1 MRPVPPR
8 RPLPR
13 LTDRQPLGK
22 SGLQVG
28 PVCLGIVR
36 DPETVLA
43 AFDAGINF
51 FFLSV
56 DMHWP
61 LYEGTRRGLE
71 ALLARGGGVRDEI
84 VVGVVSYLE
93 QPMFQAFQVH
103 EVINA
108 VAGLERVD
116 LIIAGGVSN
125 PASLHSRLEP
135 MTAARN
141 LNFRGARAIGAS
153 FHDRRLAVEAATLD
167 LLDILYVR
175 YNTAHPGA
183 RTDLF
188 PFLPPVRTGRIF
200 NFKSTMFKVTA
211 EMLRSLE
218 LSPPRCWLPDVP
230 DYYRFALSRP
240 ELDGILASPKTPEEV
255 EALAAAL
262 SKGSLLSEEEEHMIW
277 LSSLAGVRGLFPR
290 GLFRGRPSRQPDPLL
305 AFDHG
310 GDTAP
315 LPRSH
320 RLQ

>member
-1 MRPVPPR
+1 MRPGPPR

-22 SGLQVG
+22 SGLRVG

-36 DPETVLA
+36 EPETVLA

-93 QPMFQAFQVH
+93 QPLFQAFQVQ

-116 LIIAGGVSN
+116 LIIAGAVSN
-125 PASLHSRLEP
+125 PASLDSRLEP
-135 MTAARN
+135 MTYARD
-141 LNFRGARAIGAS
+141 LTFRGARAIGAS
-153 FHDRRLAVEAATLD
+153 FHDRRQAVKAATLD
-167 LLDILYVR
+167 QLDILYVR
-175 YNTAHPGA
+175 YNTVHPGA

-188 PFLPPVRTGRIF
+188 PFLPPVRTSRIF
-200 NFKSTMFKVTA
+200 NFKSTMFRVTA
-211 EMLRSLE
+211 EMLPGLGIA
-218 LSPPRCWLPDVP
+218 LPNGWLPDVP

-240 ELDGILASPKTPEEV
+240 ELDGILASPGTPEEV
-255 EALAAAL
+255 EALAVAL
-262 SKGSLLSEEEEHMIW
+262 SKGSLLLEEEEHMVW
-277 LSSLAGVRGLFPR
+277 LSTLAGARGLFPR
-290 GLFRGRPSRQPDPLL
+290 GLF
-305 AFDHG
+305 
-310 GDTAP
+310 
-315 LPRSH
+315 
-320 RLQ
+320 

>member
-1 MRPVPPR
+1 MIAPAHRGGADGPSR

-22 SGLQVG
+22 SGLRVG
-28 PVCLGIVR
+28 PVCLGTV
-36 DPETVLA
+36 PGPGTVLA

-51 FFLSV
+51 FFVSADL
-56 DMHWP
+56 HWP

-93 QPMFQAFQVH
+93 QPLFQALQVH

-125 PASLHSRLEP
+125 PSSFDSRLEP
-135 MTAARN
+135 MTYARN
-141 LNFRGARAIGAS
+141 LKFRGARAIGAS
-153 FHDRRLAVEAATLD
+153 FHDRRQAVKAAKLD
-167 LLDILYVR
+167 QLDILYVR

-188 PFLPPVRTGRIF
+188 PFLLPVRTGRIF

-211 EMLRSLE
+211 EMLRRLE
-218 LSPPRCWLPDVP
+218 LSPTYCWLPDIP

-240 ELDGILASPKTPEEV
+240 ELDGILASPKTPEE
-255 EALAAAL
+255 
-262 SKGSLLSEEEEHMIW
+262 
-277 LSSLAGVRGLFPR
+277 
-290 GLFRGRPSRQPDPLL
+290 
-305 AFDHG
+305 
-310 GDTAP
+310 
-315 LPRSH
+315 
-320 RLQ
+320 

>member
-1 MRPVPPR
+1 MTPVPPR

-13 LTDRQPLGK
+13 LTDRQPLGR
-22 SGLQVG
+22 SGLQVS
-28 PVCLGIVR
+28 PVCLGMVPR
-36 DPETVLA
+36 PETVLA

-103 EVINA
+103 EVIDA

-125 PASLHSRLEP
+125 PASLHSRLGP
-135 MTAARN
+135 MTAARSI
-141 LNFRGARAIGAS
+141 NFRGARAIGAS
-153 FHDRRLAVEAATLD
+153 FHDRRQAVEAATLD
-167 LLDILYVR
+167 QLDILYVR

-211 EMLRSLE
+211 EMLTSLK
-218 LSPPRCWLPDVP
+218 LSPPQCWLPDVP

-240 ELDGILASPKTPEEV
+240 ELDGILASPKTPAEV

-262 SKGSLLSEEEEHMIW
+262 SKGSLLPEEEEHMVW
-277 LSSLAGVRGLFPR
+277 LSSLAGAR
-290 GLFRGRPSRQPDPLL
+290 GLFRGRPKTPSN
-305 AFDHG
+305 
-310 GDTAP
+310 
-315 LPRSH
+315 
-320 RLQ
+320 